1 MISSIFIGALG
12 QAIFESCGQAL
23 LIYVVLQLAMQFFP
37 AISSKYRYDV
47 YYLGLVIISCWFLAN
62 LVNIYM
68 HDVAM
73 AKYAAVTC
81 SSTFVYGI
89 KYMPTLL
96 QQAEAFISKYSTYI
110 TGLYLIGLTLH
121 SFKLIGGFVHV
132 HYIRKQ
138 KNLTENSLWT
148 KKVELLSAKLK
159 VLKKVSLYFSE
170 HVQIPLTIGYFK
182 PIIIFPIALINNLD
196 TEQVEAILM
205 HELAHIKRHDYLLNI
220 LQCIMET
227 ILCFNPFVWLISKII
242 RQEREYCCDDMVM
255 EEEYNNFTYSKALFI
270 IAQQN
275 NQDYVLAM
283 ASANQKKYPLLNRIK
298 RLNTMETNNSLPKFH
313 LLVIVA
319 VAAIGTL
326 LAWGVPQYS
335 TAKTIAHKFTKAVM
349 QPFMPE
355 VEPAPPVKAA
365 LPPPPAPPAGA
376 PASDVSTHKVQVTV
390 YRDTAANNNFAD
402 TTKTHKTSFKIV
414 ITDDNGVKKE
424 YNSLDEMPEAD
435 KAEFLK
441 ANPNFGAL
449 TYKFNDSLK
458 FADID
463 KFRMSPEFQKQI
475 KDIKVQAEKMNRE
488 FKNNPEW
495 KKQMV
500 AMKIDAKKMAEKMN
514 SPEWKKQ
521 MADIQVQSKKMAEH
535 FNSPEWKKQVEEMNE
550 NAKKMAEEMKNNPE
564 WKKQMADMAEQS
576 KIMGKKMAEQVNSPE
591 FKKQIKAIQ
600 IESKKMAEQMNS
612 PKFKK
617 QMVEMQVQAKKMAE
631 DFNNNPEFKKQMK
644 EIQDKV
650 QEEVEKA
657 RGEAE
662 RAEKAERN
670 ENPEKVERPERPEKP
685 EAPEKAERDT
695 VNSDGKP
702 E

>member
-37 AISSKYRYDV
+37 AISSKYRYDI

-73 AKYAAVTC
+73 AKYTVVTC

-110 TGLYLIGLTLH
+110 TGLYLMGLTLH

-132 HYIRKQ
+132 HHIRKQ
-138 KNLTENSLWT
+138 KNLTQNSLWT
-148 KKVELLSAKLK
+148 EKAKQLSAKLK
-159 VLKKVSLYFSE
+159 VLKKVTLYFSE

-196 TEQVEAILM
+196 AEQVEAILM

-275 NQDYVLAM
+275 NQNYALAM

-298 RLNTMETNNSLPKFH
+298 RLNTMETNNSLPKFQ

-335 TAKTIAHKFTKAVM
+335 VAKTMAHKITKAVM
-349 QPFMPE
+349 HPFAPE
-355 VEPAPPVKAA
+355 AEPAEPAS
-365 LPPPPAPPAGA
+365 PPPPAPPVEEK
-376 PASDVSTHKVQVTV
+376 PSSVASHKVEIKVS
-390 YRDTAANNNFAD
+390 RDTAANNNFAD

-424 YNSLDEMPEAD
+424 YNSLNEMPEAD

-441 ANPNFGAL
+441 ANPNFGGL
-449 TYKFNDSLK
+449 TYKVDDSLK
-458 FADID
+458 FANIE

-475 KDIKVQAEKMNRE
+475 RDIKVQVEKMR
-488 FKNNPEW
+488 NNPAF
-495 KKQMV
+495 KKQM
-500 AMKIDAKKMAEKMN
+500 IDIQIQSKRMAEKMN

-550 NAKKMAEEMKNNPE
+550 NAKKMAEDMKNNPE
-564 WKKQMADMAEQS
+564 WKKQVADMAEQS
-576 KIMGKKMAEQVNSPE
+576 KIMGKKMAEQINSPAW
-591 FKKQIKAIQ
+591 KKQMIDIQ
-600 IESKKMAEQMNS
+600 VQSKKMAEQMNS
-612 PKFKK
+612 PKFRK
-617 QMVEMQVQAKKMAE
+617 QMEEMQVQAKKMAE

-650 QEEVEKA
+650 RDEVEKA
-657 RGEAE
+657 RDD
-662 RAEKAERN
+662 AEKAEK
-670 ENPEKVERPERPEKP
+670 EEKAEKHESEKVEQ
-685 EAPEKAERDT
+685 DT
-695 VNSDGKP
+695 LKSDGNP

>member
-1 MISSIFIGALG
+1 
-12 QAIFESCGQAL
+12 
-23 LIYVVLQLAMQFFP
+23 
-37 AISSKYRYDV
+37 
-47 YYLGLVIISCWFLAN
+47 
-62 LVNIYM
+62 M

-148 KKVELLSAKLK
+148 EKAKQLSEKLK

-196 TEQVEAILM
+196 AEQVEAILM

-275 NQDYVLAM
+275 NHNYALAM

-298 RLNTMETNNSLPKFH
+298 RLNTMETNNSLPKFQ

-335 TAKTIAHKFTKAVM
+335 VAKTMAHKITKAVM
-349 QPFMPE
+349 HPFAPE
-355 VEPAPPVKAA
+355 AEPVDPAS
-365 LPPPPAPPAGA
+365 PPPPAPPVEEKTSAV
-376 PASDVSTHKVQVTV
+376 ASHKVEIKV

-414 ITDDNGVKKE
+414 ITDDNGNKKE
-424 YNSLDEMPEAD
+424 YNSLNEMPEAD

-441 ANPNFGAL
+441 ANPNFGGL
-449 TYKFNDSLK
+449 TFKFDDSIK
-458 FADID
+458 FANID
-463 KFRMSPEFQKQI
+463 KFRNSPEFQKQI

-495 KKQMV
+495 KKQMI

-514 SPEWKKQ
+514 SPEWKKS
-521 MADIQVQSKKMAEH
+521 MEDMKVQSKKMAEH
-535 FNSPEWKKQVEEMNE
+535 FNS
-550 NAKKMAEEMKNNPE
+550 PE

-576 KIMGKKMAEQVNSPE
+576 KIMGKKMAEQMNSPAW
-591 FKKQIKAIQ
+591 KKQMIDIQ
-600 IESKKMAEQMNS
+600 VQSKKMAEQMNS

-617 QMVEMQVQAKKMAE
+617 QMIEMQVQAKKMAE
-631 DFNNNPEFKKQMK
+631 DFNNNPEFKKK
-644 EIQDKV
+644 IHEIQDKV
-650 QEEVEKA
+650 REEIDKA
-657 RGEAE
+657 RDD
-662 RAEKAERN
+662 AEKAEKA
-670 ENPEKVERPERPEKP
+670 EKAKKHES
-685 EAPEKAERDT
+685 EKAEQDT
-695 VNSDGKP
+695 LKSDGNP

>member
-1 MISSIFIGALG
+1 MVTNIFISALG

-37 AISSKYRYDV
+37 SITSKYRYDV
-47 YYLGLVIISCWFLAN
+47 YYLGLVIVTCWFLAN
-62 LVNIYM
+62 LANIYM

-73 AKYAAVTC
+73 AKYTVLNC
-81 SSTFVYGI
+81 SSPVIYGI

-138 KNLTENSLWT
+138 KNLTENSLWNE
-148 KKVELLSAKLK
+148 KVRLLSEKLK
-159 VLKKVSLYFSE
+159 MLKKVSLYFSE

-196 TEQVEAILM
+196 SEQVEAILM
-205 HELAHIKRHDYLLNI
+205 HELAHIKRHDYLMNI

-227 ILCFNPFVWLISKII
+227 ILCFNPFVWLISKTI

-255 EEEYNNFTYSKALFI
+255 EEDYNHFTYSKALFI

-275 NQDYVLAM
+275 NQDYALAM

-335 TAKTIAHKFTKAVM
+335 VAKTMAHKFTTAVLH
-349 QPFMPE
+349 PFIHEIEPPAPLAP
-355 VEPAPPVKAA
+355 PAPPVKVHTS
-365 LPPPPAPPAGA
+365 GV
-376 PASDVSTHKVQVTV
+376 ASHKVFVKV
-390 YRDTAANNNFAD
+390 YRDTLGNNNFND

-414 ITDDNGVKKE
+414 ITDDNGNKKE
-424 YNSLDEMPEAD
+424 YNSVEEMPEAD

-441 ANPNFGAL
+441 ANPNFSAL
-449 TYKFNDSLK
+449 TFKFDDSLK
-458 FADID
+458 FANIE
-463 KFRMSPEFQKQI
+463 KFRMSPEFQKQM
-475 KDIKVQAEKMNRE
+475 KDIKVQAEKMKIHFNS
-488 FKNNPEW
+488 PEW
-495 KKQMV
+495 KKQML
-500 AMKIDAKKMAEKMN
+500 AMKIDAKKMAEKFN
-514 SPEWKKQ
+514 SPQWKKQ
-521 MADIQVQSKKMAEH
+521 MEDMQVQSKKMAE
-535 FNSPEWKKQVEEMNE
+535 Q
-550 NAKKMAEEMKNNPE
+550 MKNNPE

-576 KIMGKKMAEQVNSPE
+576 KIMGKKMAEQMNSPE
-591 FKKQIKAIQ
+591 WKKQMADIQ
-600 IESKKMAEQMNS
+600 VQSKKWAEQMNS

-617 QMVEMQVQAKKMAE
+617 QMMEMQVQAKKMAE
-631 DFNNNPEFKKQMK
+631 EFNNNPEFKKQMK

-650 QEEVEKA
+650 RDEVDNA
-657 RGEAE
+657 RED
-662 RAEKAERN
+662 AEKAEKA
-670 ENPEKVERPERPEKP
+670 EKLEKAEKAEKP
-685 EAPEKAERDT
+685 ETPEKAEKDT
-695 VNSDGKP
+695 LNSDGNP